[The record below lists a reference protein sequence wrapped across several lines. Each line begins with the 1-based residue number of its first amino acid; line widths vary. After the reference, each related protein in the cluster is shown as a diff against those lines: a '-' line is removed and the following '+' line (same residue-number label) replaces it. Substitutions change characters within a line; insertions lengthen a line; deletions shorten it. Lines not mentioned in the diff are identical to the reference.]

1 MVPLKYLS
9 NFWRTLEMPLINCE
23 INLQLKQSQKCILVA
38 GTAGNLITGT
48 KLYVPVITLSTQDNV
63 ILLQELES
71 NFKRTTNWDKYQSK
85 KINQAQNRY
94 LDFLIDPS
102 FQVVNRPFVLS
113 FESEID
119 QKSYKKYYL
128 PTVEIK
134 NYDVMINRRIFFDQT
149 VKNNLRTYYNIRKIA
164 AGQCDGYTTGCLLDY
179 PHFKKYYKLIA
190 VDLNKQQKL
199 GPDTKAIQQINFTG
213 NVDNP
218 GGATMFFII

>member
-1 MVPLKYLS
+1 
-9 NFWRTLEMPLINCE
+9 MPLINCE
-23 INLQLKQSQKCILVA
+23 INLQLKWPQKCILVA

-63 ILLQELES
+63 ILLPEVES

-85 KINQAQNRY
+85 KINQVQNRY

-113 FESEID
+113 FENEID

-134 NYDVMINRRIFFDQT
+134 NYDVMINRRIFL
-149 VKNNLRTYYNIRKIA
+149 VK
-164 AGQCDGYTTGCLLDY
+164 Q
-179 PHFKKYYKLIA
+179 
-190 VDLNKQQKL
+190 
-199 GPDTKAIQQINFTG
+199 
-213 NVDNP
+213 
-218 GGATMFFII
+218 

>member
-1 MVPLKYLS
+1 
-9 NFWRTLEMPLINCE
+9 MPLINCE
-23 INLQLKQSQKCILVA
+23 INLQLKWPQKCILVA

-63 ILLQELES
+63 ILLPEVES

-85 KINQAQNRY
+85 KINQVQNRY

-113 FESEID
+113 FENEID

-149 VKNNLRTYYNIRKIA
+149 VKNNLRTYYSIRKIA
-164 AGQCDGYTTGCLLDY
+164 AGQCDGYTTVCLLDY
-179 PHFKKYYKLIA
+179 LYFKKYYKLIA

-199 GPDTKAIQQINFTG
+199 DPDTKGIQQINFTG
-213 NVDNP
+213 NVVNP
-218 GGATMFFII
+218 GGTTMFFII